1 MKRSKKVEN
10 VRASMREY
18 EKVLKN
24 RSYPLLVATFTV
36 CIAVSRPSPVAPRV
50 QGGFAPLGYPGAPGG
65 EGPDSCKEVKVAVG
79 MG

>member
-1 MKRSKKVEN
+1 MKRSKKVEK

-50 QGGFAPLGYPGAPGG
+50 PGGLCPPGVPQVPLG
-65 EGPDSCKEVKVAVG
+65 EKVDR
-79 MG
+79 